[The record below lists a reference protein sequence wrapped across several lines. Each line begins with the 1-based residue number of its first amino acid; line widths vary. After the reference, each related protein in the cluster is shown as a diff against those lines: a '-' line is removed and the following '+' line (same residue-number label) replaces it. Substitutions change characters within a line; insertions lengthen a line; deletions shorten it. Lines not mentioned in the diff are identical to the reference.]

1 MIRLSA
7 ISLITLLFLTTGISA
22 QTSHIKGVVQDDKK
36 NPVAYANIYIE
47 GTIDGTSSEEDGSFI
62 LETTAKG
69 TVTLKASFVGY
80 KTYSITEDISKL
92 NNLTIVLK
100 EDLTNLKEVVISA
113 GNYQLKGTNME
124 KTNAVE
130 LVTTAGS
137 EGDLYKSIALLP
149 GMQIG
154 GTDGKLQVRGG
165 SSHESQTYIDEMHV
179 MKAYTSMPANTGSRS
194 VFSPFIFETIN
205 FSTGGYSSEYSQ
217 SLSSVLPLYTKDES
231 PVTKTGVSLTS
242 VGAGSGGTKAWNK
255 GSVSFEMNY
264 TNLAPYSKL
273 LFPSEKPEWDKY
285 YQGLQASNQIRLELG
300 DKTYLKTFFSYNKT
314 AFKKKETGLF
324 DNIQRGTDFD
334 EDNLYLNSTFN
345 KKFKS
350 GVNYFAGAAFS
361 WNRQDIKNAKVLND
375 AFKSNETELHLKTK
389 ASKRYSSLYK
399 LGAGMESLI
408 KGYEITYK
416 SDGDIDRK
424 VNHSINGL
432 FVTNDFNLTYN
443 LLLNVSSRLEYTTLD
458 KSWAVL
464 PRIALNYNIKDITL
478 SGAIGKYQQTT
489 DNDYLIY
496 NEHLAQENTTQYVLS
511 AQNAITQFRVF
522 RIEAYYKKY
531 NKLTTLHNG
540 VYQSGGDGYSKGVD
554 LLYKDGII
562 TGKGQMFEYMLG
574 YSFNDSKRKYLD
586 YPEKVTP
593 PYLTKHNASIVL
605 KYSNQKLKSI
615 FGLTNRFAGGRPYND
630 PNKEGTMN
638 SKTPVYNTLDFSWTI
653 LAHKK
658 LIIYASASNILG
670 RDNIYGYNYN
680 PVPTAQ
686 GKYESKP
693 VKMYQKQFFFI
704 GFFIS
709 LSGKAAYDVS
719 SF

>member
-1 MIRLSA
+1 MIRLSS
-7 ISLITLLFLTTGISA
+7 ICLVILLLLSTGIFA
-22 QTSHIKGVVQDDKK
+22 QTSHIKGIIQDDKK
-36 NPVAYANIYIE
+36 NPIAYANIYIE
-47 GTIDGTSSEEDGSFI
+47 GSIDGTSSEEDGSFD
-62 LETTAKG
+62 LETNAEG
-69 TVTLKASFVGY
+69 SVTLKASFVGY
-80 KTYSITEDISKL
+80 KLYWITEDISKL

-100 EDLTNLKEVVISA
+100 EDLTNLKEVVVSA

-179 MKAYTSMPANTGSRS
+179 MKAYTSMPANTASRS

-205 FSTGGYSSEYSQ
+205 FSMGGYSSEYSQ

-231 PVTKTGVSLTS
+231 PITKTGIS
-242 VGAGSGGTKAWNK
+242 VMSTGLGTGGTKAWNK
-255 GSVSFEMNY
+255 GSASFDVHY
-264 TNLAPYSKL
+264 TNMAPYNKL

-314 AFKKKETGLF
+314 TFKKNETALF
-324 DNIQRGTDFD
+324 YDIQRKFDFN

-350 GVNYFAGAAFS
+350 GINYFAGAAFS
-361 WNRQDIKNAKVLND
+361 WNRQDIKNARVLND

-389 ASKRYSSLYK
+389 VSKRYSSLYK

-408 KGYEITYK
+408 KSYEMTYK
-416 SDGDIDRK
+416 LDNDINRK
-424 VNHSINGL
+424 VNHSISGL
-432 FVTNDFNLTYN
+432 YVTNDFNLTYN
-443 LLLNVSSRLEYTTLD
+443 LLLNISSRLEYATLD
-458 KSWAVL
+458 KSWAIL

-478 SGAIGKYQQTT
+478 SGAVGKYQQTT
-489 DNDYLIY
+489 NNDYLIY
-496 NEHLAQENTTQYVLS
+496 NENLAQESTTQYVLS

-522 RIEAYYKKY
+522 RAEAYYKKY
-531 NKLTTLHNG
+531 DRLTTLENG
-540 VYQSGGDGYSKGVD
+540 LYQSGGDGYSKGID
-554 LLYKDGII
+554 LLYKDGIVK
-562 TGKGQMFEYMLG
+562 GKNQMFEYMLG

-586 YPEKVTP
+586 YSGKVMP
-593 PYLTKHNASIVL
+593 PYLTKHNASIIL
-605 KYSNQKLKSI
+605 KYTNLKLKSI
-615 FGLTNRFAGGRPYND
+615 FGLTNRFASGRPYHD
-630 PNKEGTMN
+630 PNKEGVMN
-638 SKTPVYNTLDFSWTI
+638 SKTPIYNTLDFSWTI

-686 GKYESKP
+686 GMYEGKP

>member
-1 MIRLSA
+1 MIRLSV
-7 ISLITLLFLTTGISA
+7 IIFVILSLFTTGVFA
-22 QTSHIKGVVQDDKK
+22 QTSHIKGVVLDDKK
-36 NPVAYANIYIE
+36 NPIAYANIYID
-47 GTIDGTSSEEDGSFI
+47 GTIDGTSSEEDGSFD
-62 LETTAKG
+62 LETNAKG
-69 TVTLKASFVGY
+69 IVTLKASFVGY
-80 KTYSITEDISKL
+80 KLYSITEDISKL

-100 EDLTNLKEVVISA
+100 EDLTNLKEVVVSA

-179 MKAYTSMPANTGSRS
+179 MKAYTSMPANTTSRS

-205 FSTGGYSSEYSQ
+205 FSMGGYSSEYSQ

-231 PVTKTGVSLTS
+231 PITKTGLSLMS
-242 VGAGSGGTKAWNK
+242 AGLGTGGTKAWDK
-255 GSVSFEMNY
+255 GSTSFEVNY
-264 TNLAPYSKL
+264 TNMAPYSKL

-285 YQGLQASNQIRLELG
+285 YQALQASNQIRLELG

-314 AFKKKETGLF
+314 TFKKKETGLF
-324 DNIQRGTDFD
+324 DDIQRKMDFD

-350 GVNYFAGAAFS
+350 GFNYFAGAAFS
-361 WNRQDIKNAKVLND
+361 WNRQDIKNARILND

-399 LGAGMESLI
+399 LGVGMESLI

-416 SDGDIDRK
+416 SDDNINRK

-464 PRIALNYNIKDITL
+464 PRIALNYNLKNTTL

-489 DNDYLIY
+489 
-496 NEHLAQENTTQYVLS
+496 
-511 AQNAITQFRVF
+511 IT
-522 RIEAYYKKY
+522 
-531 NKLTTLHNG
+531 
-540 VYQSGGDGYSKGVD
+540 
-554 LLYKDGII
+554 
-562 TGKGQMFEYMLG
+562 
-574 YSFNDSKRKYLD
+574 
-586 YPEKVTP
+586 
-593 PYLTKHNASIVL
+593 
-605 KYSNQKLKSI
+605 
-615 FGLTNRFAGGRPYND
+615 
-630 PNKEGTMN
+630 
-638 SKTPVYNTLDFSWTI
+638 
-653 LAHKK
+653 
-658 LIIYASASNILG
+658 
-670 RDNIYGYNYN
+670 
-680 PVPTAQ
+680 
-686 GKYESKP
+686 
-693 VKMYQKQFFFI
+693 
-704 GFFIS
+704 
-709 LSGKAAYDVS
+709 
-719 SF
+719 

>member
-1 MIRLSA
+1 MIRLSVIFFVA
-7 ISLITLLFLTTGISA
+7 FLFLTTGIIA
-22 QTSHIKGVVQDDKK
+22 QTSRIKGVVLDDKK
-36 NPVAYANIYIE
+36 NPIAYANIYIE
-47 GTIDGTSSEEDGSFI
+47 GTIDGTSSEEDGSFD
-62 LETTAKG
+62 LETNAKG

-80 KTYSITEDISKL
+80 KLYSITEDISKL

-100 EDLTNLKEVVISA
+100 EDLTNLKEVVVSA

-179 MKAYTSMPANTGSRS
+179 MKAYTSIPANTTSRS

-205 FSTGGYSSEYSQ
+205 FSMGGYSSEYSQ

-231 PVTKTGVSLTS
+231 PITKTGISIMSAGL
-242 VGAGSGGTKAWNK
+242 GAGGTKAWDK
-255 GSVSFEMNY
+255 GSTSFEVNY
-264 TNLAPYSKL
+264 TNMAPYSKL

-285 YQGLQASNQIRLELG
+285 YQSLQASNQVRLELG
-300 DKTYLKTFFSYNKT
+300 DKAYLKTFFSYNKT
-314 AFKKKETGLF
+314 MFKKKETGLF
-324 DNIQRGTDFD
+324 DDIQRKLDFD

-350 GVNYFAGAAFS
+350 GFNYFAGAAFS
-361 WNRQDIKNAKVLND
+361 WNRQDIKNARILND
-375 AFKSNETELHLKTK
+375 AFKSNESELHLKTK

-399 LGAGMESLI
+399 LGVGMESLI
-408 KGYEITYK
+408 KSYEITYK
-416 SDGDIDRK
+416 SDDDVSRK
-424 VNHSINGL
+424 VHHSINGL
-432 FVTNDFNLTYN
+432 FVTNDLNLTYN
-443 LLLNVSSRLEYTTLD
+443 LLLNLSSRLEYTTLD

-464 PRIALNYNIKDITL
+464 PRIALNYNVKDVTL

-489 DNDYLIY
+489 NNDYLIY
-496 NEHLAQENTTQYVLS
+496 NKNLAQENTTQYVLS

-531 NKLTTLHNG
+531 NKLTTLYNG
-540 VYQSGGDGYSKGVD
+540 MYQSGGDGYSKGID
-554 LLYKDGII
+554 LLYKDGIVK
-562 TGKGQMFEYMLG
+562 GKNQMFEYMLG

-586 YPEKVTP
+586 YSDKIMP
-593 PYLTKHNASIVL
+593 PYLTKHNASVIL

-615 FGLTNRFAGGRPYND
+615 FGLTNRFASGRPYHD
-630 PNKEGTMN
+630 PNKEGVMN

-680 PVPTAQ
+680 SAPNAQ
-686 GKYESKP
+686 GKYDGKP

>member
-1 MIRLSA
+1 MIRLSVIFFVA
-7 ISLITLLFLTTGISA
+7 FLFLTTGIIA
-22 QTSHIKGVVQDDKK
+22 QTSRIKGVVLDDKK
-36 NPVAYANIYIE
+36 NPIAYANIYIE
-47 GTIDGTSSEEDGSFI
+47 GTIDGTSSEEDGSFN
-62 LETTAKG
+62 LETNAKG

-80 KTYSITEDISKL
+80 KLYSITEDISKL

-100 EDLTNLKEVVISA
+100 EDLTNLKEVVVSA

-179 MKAYTSMPANTGSRS
+179 MKAYTSMPANTTSRS

-205 FSTGGYSSEYSQ
+205 FSMGGYSSEYSQ

-231 PVTKTGVSLTS
+231 PITKTGISIMSAGL
-242 VGAGSGGTKAWNK
+242 GAGGTKAWDK
-255 GSVSFEMNY
+255 GSTSFEANY
-264 TNLAPYSKL
+264 TNMAPYSKL

-285 YQGLQASNQIRLELG
+285 YQSLQASNQVRLELG
-300 DKTYLKTFFSYNKT
+300 DKAYLKTFFSYNKT
-314 AFKKKETGLF
+314 MFKKKETGLF
-324 DNIQRGTDFD
+324 DDIQRKLDFD

-350 GVNYFAGAAFS
+350 GFNYFAGAAFS
-361 WNRQDIKNAKVLND
+361 WNRQDIKNARILND
-375 AFKSNETELHLKTK
+375 AFKSNESELHLKTK

-399 LGAGMESLI
+399 LGVGMESLI
-408 KGYEITYK
+408 KSYEITYK
-416 SDGDIDRK
+416 SDDDVSRK
-424 VNHSINGL
+424 VHHSINGL
-432 FVTNDFNLTYN
+432 FVTNDLNLTYN
-443 LLLNVSSRLEYTTLD
+443 LLLNLSSRLEYTTLD

-464 PRIALNYNIKDITL
+464 PRIALNYNVKDVTL

-489 DNDYLIY
+489 NNDYLIY
-496 NEHLAQENTTQYVLS
+496 NKNLAQENTTQYVLS

-531 NKLTTLHNG
+531 NKLTTLRNET
-540 VYQSGGDGYSKGVD
+540 YLSDGDGYSKGID
-554 LLYKDGII
+554 LLYKDGIVK
-562 TGKGQMFEYMLG
+562 GKNQMFEYMLG

-586 YPEKVTP
+586 YSDKIMP
-593 PYLTKHNASIVL
+593 PYLTKHNASVIF

-615 FGLTNRFAGGRPYND
+615 FGLTNRFASGRPYHD
-630 PNKEGTMN
+630 PNKEGVMN

-680 PVPTAQ
+680 SAPNAQ
-686 GKYESKP
+686 GKYDGKP